1 MVLLLAVVLGFAFWA
16 MGTQTGTRIL
26 LTTAANQLDGEAVG
40 VSGTLL
46 EGVSA
51 QRLAIKLPGVDVA
64 IDDLNLVVDWK
75 ALNARRVH
83 VRALSAKTLTVALS
97 DTDKPA
103 EDDTG
108 PAGPLSLPVDIAVDR
123 LAIDQFNFTQNGQP
137 LPVAL
142 SRLQATLAANG
153 NGAQLRVNSLHIDH
167 PIAKTDLQA
176 EINLASL
183 NDPYPLEARLIAA
196 ATGIGADS
204 PLCLD
209 QYLDPAGRA
218 LVRDTDGKPIK
229 AGAAAIDGKSAAL
242 KPAVTG
248 KAATGKSA
256 TGKSATGAATGGK
269 SATGKS
275 AAAKSD
281 AAQSNAGK
289 PAKSAAMSPRDRYR
303 AMTATAAVY
312 DAALIAQPA
321 AGLPSQTAGTDGAPS
336 AAASAGAS
344 CPAVV
349 TVHANG
355 SLDALTIKL
364 NGEGSG
370 LTLAANADL
379 TPRGLFPLRR
389 ADAAVTLAD
398 GSGLTAQVDWTT
410 EQMEGFVRDV
420 LKGTLA
426 TRRLDVARLA
436 GGAMPQALLTTDLAF
451 SAELRDQSALQHAQV
466 DLTVAEGSRWNK
478 QPLAG
483 KVAARVATDTLATPA
498 APGQSQSAEAE
509 ALAGFRIDNVDID
522 LKLGPNKVQA
532 QGSLGATESAIT
544 LAATAPRLDAFWPDL
559 PGGADLKARLAG
571 TIAAHQ
577 GELTARYTPANAREN
592 ALGRA
597 RADAALAF
605 NGGWGKGAGT
615 DPQSALVGWRGQL
628 SKLTAS
634 HAGFDVGIA
643 RQIEVA
649 FLPDAQ
655 APQWQWQ
662 VGAAEVGV
670 GFPNKQRMTLAHAG
684 SRGGAG
690 RWETAG
696 RIDNAI
702 VSPALVESIMRVV
715 DPDAAQQT
723 ARERG
728 RVNARPSDAARSI
741 GLDASWDLKFANAL
755 SGQARIARRNGDVMI
770 PGDPP
775 IPLNLQALAVDLV
788 AKPTGGAGS
797 RVDATINVA
806 TAKMGTVKGNASAML
821 NGLALD
827 EKQPLRAKLDA
838 NIADLAWVSLFT
850 GDSIEL
856 GGAVTASIDTQGTL
870 AGPWR
875 TTGTIRG
882 SKLRVIRIDDGVRLF
897 DGTLSARLE
906 DNTVILDSLRF
917 PASLRVMPDEW
928 RTRTW
933 ITENEG
939 AKGGYI
945 EAKGRWNLVESVG
958 NVRVDVHRFPAL
970 QRSDRYA
977 MISGVLNIDAAL
989 PRVTITGD
997 LTADAGWVSLEILQ
1011 SVPSLDDDVRVV
1023 RPGTQTQ
1030 ASAGTPMQMSM
1041 NLKFDMGPR
1050 FYITGMGLDAG
1061 LIGNI
1066 QIVMDDGRLSGVGA
1080 LRTRGGRI
1088 EAYGQKLQLRRGTLT
1103 FQGALDNPI
1112 LDIEAL
1118 RTGEQVEAGVRV
1130 VGTAQRPRIDLVS
1143 YPDVDDVEKLSWLI
1157 LGRGPDESGADTALL
1172 LSVGTALLGGGE
1184 PFYRRFGLDDVS
1196 VRSGAIGSS
1205 GSLLP
1210 DRTVAGNVNRD
1221 SDSDLATQFLVASKK
1236 FANGIT
1242 LSVEQAMAGSETVG
1256 RASYALSRRL
1266 SVDLKGGSVNG
1277 LSLIYRTF
1285 FND

>member
-26 LTTAANQLDGEAVG
+26 LTTAASQLDGEAVG

-46 EGVSA
+46 DGVSA

-103 EDDTG
+103 EEDT
-108 PAGPLSLPVDIAVDR
+108 ASSGPLSLPVDIAVDR

-176 EINLASL
+176 EVNLASL
-183 NDPYPLEARLIAA
+183 NDPYPFEARLIAA

-218 LVRDTDGKPIK
+218 LARDKDGKPIK
-229 AGAAAIDGKSAAL
+229 AGAHAIDGKTVEG
-242 KPAVTG
+242 KPAVKSNPAAGKSAATG
-248 KAATGKSA
+248 KAATAKPATTKAAAGNPAATGKSA
-256 TGKSATGAATGGK
+256 TGKPAK
-269 SATGKS
+269 
-275 AAAKSD
+275 AAA
-281 AAQSNAGK
+281 Q
-289 PAKSAAMSPRDRYR
+289 SPRDRYR

-312 DAALIAQPA
+312 DAALIAQPIAQVPGQA
-321 AGLPSQTAGTDGAPS
+321 AGSDGAPS
-336 AAASAGAS
+336 ATAATGAS

-355 SLDALTIKL
+355 SLDALTVKL
-364 NGEGSG
+364 DGEGSG

-389 ADAAVTLAD
+389 ADAAVNLAD

-420 LKGTLA
+420 LKGTVA

-451 SAELRDQSALQHAQV
+451 SAELRDQSTLQRAQV

-483 KVAARVATDTLATPA
+483 KVAARVATDALAAPA
-498 APGQSQSAEAE
+498 AAGQAQSAEAE

-559 PGGADLKARLAG
+559 PGGADLKAKLAG

-577 GELTARYTPANAREN
+577 GELTARYTPANVREN

-605 NGGWGKGAGT
+605 SGGWGKGAGT
-615 DPQSALVGWRGQL
+615 DAQAALVGWRGQL

-634 HAGFDVGIA
+634 HAGFDLGIA

-662 VGAAEVGV
+662 VGAAEVGI

-702 VSPALVESIMRVV
+702 VSPALVESIMRAV
-715 DPDAAQQT
+715 DPDAAQQA

-755 SGQARIARRNGDVMI
+755 SGKARIARRNGDVMI

-775 IPLNLQALAVDLV
+775 IPLNLQALDVDLV
-788 AKPTGGAGS
+788 AKPTSGAGS

-1023 RPGTQTQ
+1023 RPGTQTT
-1030 ASAGTPMQMSM
+1030 ASAGGTPMQMSM

-1285 FND
+1285 FNE

>member
-26 LTTAANQLDGEAVG
+26 LTTAASQLDGEAVG

-83 VRALSAKTLTVALS
+83 VRALSARTLTVALS

-103 EDDTG
+103 EEEAA

-167 PIAKTDLQA
+167 PVAKTDLQA

-183 NDPYPLEARLIAA
+183 NDPYPLQARLIAA

-218 LVRDTDGKPIK
+218 LARDQDGKPIK
-229 AGAAAIDGKSAAL
+229 TATAASGGKAGAL
-242 KPAVTG
+242 KPA
-248 KAATGKSA
+248 
-256 TGKSATGAATGGK
+256 
-269 SATGKS
+269 
-275 AAAKSD
+275 
-281 AAQSNAGK
+281 AGRT
-289 PAKSAAMSPRDRYR
+289 AKSAARSPRDRYR
-303 AMTATAAVY
+303 AMTATAAIY
-312 DAALIAQPA
+312 DAALRVP
-321 AGLPSQTAGTDGAPS
+321 AGTEQSGEAADVAGAPAS
-336 AAASAGAS
+336 AAAS
-344 CPAVV
+344 CPAVI
-349 TVHANG
+349 TVHADG
-355 SLDALTIKL
+355 SLDAMTIKL
-364 NGEGSG
+364 DGEGSG

-451 SAELRDQSALQHAQV
+451 SAELRDQSALQQAQV

-483 KVAARVATDTLATPA
+483 KVAARVATDTLAAPA
-498 APGQSQSAEAE
+498 APGQPQSAEAE

-605 NGGWGKGAGT
+605 NGGWDKGAGT

-715 DPDAAQQT
+715 DPDAAQQA

-875 TTGTIRG
+875 TSGTIRG